1 MGSAYVDVEVIQS
14 SVAHS
19 TAFLSYAWG
28 YVLEQVAEAL
38 VPWASGIGSTHEV
51 FIWMDC
57 FTLNQHRIAS
67 GPVATP
73 EELREVFGGRVT
85 GIGSMVVM
93 LDHWDNPGYVKRA
106 WCLFELYTAIMYRN
120 EVHIDIVLSP
130 TQAKAFRGR
139 INADGP
145 DARAIDEALA
155 QVKSEEAQA
164 TMPADL
170 DAIQAL
176 IKETSGGNQ
185 AINDTVKQHLRRW
198 FVSQGGTKVVAHRK
212 TPHDDVRRGGSGGV
226 HLSSGNNSRGG
237 SSANHRH
244 IREGMVDVAVATKTE
259 SAANRDDT
267 RDASATSGNVAGV
280 AGVTKEKKLGKRRR
294 AQSIP
299 RSGFQETA
307 REYSPVNWIWPS
319 KQP

>member
-1 MGSAYVDVEVIQS
+1 
-14 SVAHS
+14 
-19 TAFLSYAWG
+19 
-28 YVLEQVAEAL
+28 
-38 VPWASGIGSTHEV
+38 
-51 FIWMDC
+51 
-57 FTLNQHRIAS
+57 
-67 GPVATP
+67 
-73 EELREVFGGRVT
+73 
-85 GIGSMVVM
+85 
-93 LDHWDNPGYVKRA
+93 
-106 WCLFELYTAIMYRN
+106 MYRN

-280 AGVTKEKKLGKRRR
+280 AGVTKEKKTRQKKKS
-294 AQSIP
+294 AVHP
-299 RSGFQETA
+299 AEWFSGDGTGVK
-307 REYSPVNWIWPS
+307 YWIWPGPLNNRKTTVPAIPQRGGMWDRRACKGHGALPHRS
-319 KQP
+319 LTSVLYLNPAATHR